1 MSADKRVVLAL
12 LGSGEGTDTAQFA
25 IGIELLATAR
35 QNLVSIG
42 LMTHIPHDAVLGC
55 VEHVM
60 KGYGKFYNAQTGSQM
75 SWVLGQFLYDILS
88 QFRTKPGQQI
98 NIHLPQLA
106 GVINA
111 IEYL

>member
-1 MSADKRVVLAL
+1 
-12 LGSGEGTDTAQFA
+12 
-25 IGIELLATAR
+25 
-35 QNLVSIG
+35 
-42 LMTHIPHDAVLGC
+42 
-55 VEHVM
+55 
-60 KGYGKFYNAQTGSQM
+60 M